1 MSSKRIIFTVTNNL
15 ESDQRVHKV
24 ASYFH
29 EKGWNVMVI
38 GSNHRTCHPY
48 QQPYQTKRLNVWFK
62 KGFLFYAE
70 FNIKLFFYLLFHK
83 TDRIWGNDTDTA
95 PATYLASKIK
105 RCDYSLDLH
114 ELFPEVP
121 EVTDRPRVKKV
132 WTMIENW
139 VLPHIKDG
147 YTVCDSIAQYYKN
160 KYGINL
166 KVLRNV
172 PFYREYQREDK
183 FNYPNKKVILY
194 QGAVNE
200 GRGVDWIIHAMKHIE
215 DAVFVIIGD
224 GDKKQEME
232 NLVNTLQLND
242 KVKFWGHLPFYELKG
257 YTNSADLGVCLLEG
271 KGLSYYYALP
281 NRIFDF
287 MQAHVPMLATDFP
300 EIRKIIETEKTGTVI
315 NHYEPEYLAQV
326 IEEMLH
332 QPIDHEHFYQAT
344 NRNNWEKEREI
355 ITI

>member
-29 EKGWNVMVI
+29 EKGWDVMVI

-48 QQPYQTKRLNVWFK
+48 QQPYQTKRLKVWFK

-83 TDRIWGNDTDTA
+83 VDRIWGNDTDTA
-95 PATYLASKIK
+95 LATYLASKLK

-121 EVTDRPRVKKV
+121 EVTNRPCVKKV
-132 WTMIENW
+132 WTMVENW
-139 VLPHIKDG
+139 VLPHVKDG
-147 YTVCDSIAQYYKN
+147 YTVCESIAQYYKN
-160 KYGINL
+160 KYGIQL

-172 PFYREYQREDK
+172 PFYKEYQREDK

-200 GRGVDWIIHAMKHIE
+200 GRGVDWIIRAMKHIE

-232 NLVNTLQLND
+232 KLVNSLQLND

-257 YTNSADLGVCLLEG
+257 YTNSADLGVCLLEE

-300 EIRKIIETEKTGTVI
+300 EIRKIIETEKTGKVI

-326 IEEMLH
+326 IEEMLR
-332 QPIDHEHFYQAT
+332 QPINHELFLEAT

-355 ITI
+355 ITM